1 MGTERGVVLAPLEIK
16 CMINSSTVLKKPSSL
31 GEKQSCCLTLHHSEL
46 N

>member
-31 GEKQSCCLTLHHSEL
+31 GEKQKLLFNSPPL
-46 N
+46 